1 MMSKRQL
8 SMKTVLSIQSN
19 VVYGY
24 AGNKVATLAMQLQ
37 GVEVMPIHTVQLS
50 SNTVYPDYDGIVL
63 GAQQITRIVNSL
75 EKIGVLNSIDAIIS
89 GYIGIAEQG
98 EEILEAVKKIKYY
111 NPNAIYVCDPVMGGD
126 INKGSSLPQNIID
139 FFTKQA
145 IKHADYI
152 TPNLLELQLLSNIE
166 IKTFDDVQMAIKK
179 LQNKPIQAVL
189 VKNLVHAGKTTELFE
204 MILATPSQSY
214 HLARPLYDFPYRPLG
229 VGDLICSLFTAHL
242 VNGKS
247 QLNAFELAANAAN
260 HVLAVTKQKDAR
272 ELAIIDAQEWIK
284 QPDLQ
289 YRAIML

>member
-1 MMSKRQL
+1 
-8 SMKTVLSIQSN
+8 MKTVLSIQSN

-50 SNTVYPDYDGIVL
+50 SNTVYPHYDGIVL

-75 EKIGVLNSIDAIIS
+75 EKIGVLSSIDAIIS
-89 GYIGIAEQG
+89 GYIGLAEQG
-98 EEILEAVKKIKYY
+98 EEILEAVKKIKFY

-145 IKHADYI
+145 IKYADYI
-152 TPNLLELQLLSNIE
+152 TPNLLELQILSNLE
-166 IKTFDDVQMAIKK
+166 IKTFNDVLNAIKT
-179 LQNKPIQAVL
+179 LQNKMIQAIL
-189 VKNLVHAGKTTELFE
+189 VKNLLHAGKTTELFE

-214 HLARPLYDFPYRPLG
+214 HLARPLYDFPHRPLG

-242 VNGKS
+242 VNGQS
-247 QLNAFELAANAAN
+247 QLTAFELAANAAN
-260 HVLAVTKQKDAR
+260 HVLDITKQQNAR
-272 ELAIIDAQEWIK
+272 ELAIIDAQQWIK
-284 QPDLQ
+284 QPDLK
-289 YRAIML
+289 YRGTPLAL

>member
-1 MMSKRQL
+1 
-8 SMKTVLSIQSN
+8 MKTVLSIQSN

-50 SNTVYPDYDGIVL
+50 SNTVYPHYDGIVL

-75 EKIGVLNSIDAIIS
+75 EKIGVLSSIDAIIS
-89 GYIGIAEQG
+89 GYIGLAEQG
-98 EEILEAVKKIKYY
+98 EEILEAVKKIKFY

-145 IKHADYI
+145 IKYADYI
-152 TPNLLELQLLSNIE
+152 TPNLLELQILSNLE
-166 IKTFDDVQMAIKK
+166 IKTFNDVLNAIKT
-179 LQNKPIQAVL
+179 LQNKPIQAIL
-189 VKNLVHAGKTTELFE
+189 VKNLLHAGKTTELFE

-214 HLARPLYDFPYRPLG
+214 HLARPLYDFPHRPLG

-242 VNGKS
+242 VNGQS
-247 QLNAFELAANAAN
+247 QLTAFELAANAAN
-260 HVLAVTKQKDAR
+260 HVLDITKQQDAR
-272 ELAIIDAQEWIK
+272 ELAIIDAQQWIK
-284 QPDLQ
+284 QPDLK
-289 YRAIML
+289 YRGTPLAL

>member
-1 MMSKRQL
+1 
-8 SMKTVLSIQSN
+8 MKTVLSIQSN

-24 AGNKVATLAMQLQ
+24 AGNKVSTLAMQLQ

-63 GAQQITRIVNSL
+63 GAKQITRIVNSL
-75 EKIGVLNSIDAIIS
+75 EKIGVLASIDAIIS
-89 GYIGIAEQG
+89 GYIGLAEQG
-98 EEILEAVKKIKYY
+98 EEILEAVKKIKFY

-152 TPNLLELQLLSNIE
+152 TPNLLELQILSNLE
-166 IKTFDDVQMAIKK
+166 IKTFNDVLKAIKI
-179 LQNKPIQAVL
+179 LQNQPIQAIL
-189 VKNLVHAGKTTELFE
+189 VKNLLHAGKTTELFE

-214 HLARPLYDFPYRPLG
+214 HLARPLYDFPHRPLG

-242 VNGKS
+242 VNGQS
-247 QLNAFELAANAAN
+247 QLTAFELAANAAN
-260 HVLAVTKQKDAR
+260 HVLDITKQQNAR
-272 ELAIIDAQEWIK
+272 ELAIIDAQQWIK

-289 YRAIML
+289 YRGTELVL

>member
-1 MMSKRQL
+1 
-8 SMKTVLSIQSN
+8 MKTVLSIQSN

-50 SNTVYPDYDGIVL
+50 SNTVYPHYDGIVL

-75 EKIGVLNSIDAIIS
+75 EKIGVLSSIDAIIS
-89 GYIGIAEQG
+89 GYIGLAEQG
-98 EEILEAVKKIKYY
+98 EEILEAVKKIKFY

-145 IKHADYI
+145 IKYADYI
-152 TPNLLELQLLSNIE
+152 TPNLLELQILSNLE
-166 IKTFDDVQMAIKK
+166 IKTFNDVLNAIKT
-179 LQNKPIQAVL
+179 LQNKPIQAIL
-189 VKNLVHAGKTTELFE
+189 VKNLLHAGKTTELFE

-214 HLARPLYDFPYRPLG
+214 HLARPLYDFPHRPLG

-247 QLNAFELAANAAN
+247 QLTAFELAANAAN
-260 HVLAVTKQKDAR
+260 HVLDITKQKNVQ
-272 ELAIIDAQEWIK
+272 ELAIIDAQHWIK
-284 QPDLQ
+284 QPDLK
-289 YRAIML
+289 YRGTPLAL

>member
-1 MMSKRQL
+1 
-8 SMKTVLSIQSN
+8 MKTVLSIQSN

-50 SNTVYPDYDGIVL
+50 SNTVYPHYDGIVL

-75 EKIGVLNSIDAIIS
+75 EKIGVLSSIDAIIS
-89 GYIGIAEQG
+89 GYIGLAEQG
-98 EEILEAVKKIKYY
+98 EEILEAVKKIKFY

-145 IKHADYI
+145 IKYADYI
-152 TPNLLELQLLSNIE
+152 TPNLLELQILSNME
-166 IKTFDDVQMAIKK
+166 IKTFNDVLNAIKT
-179 LQNKPIQAVL
+179 LQNKPIQAIL
-189 VKNLVHAGKTTELFE
+189 VKNLLHAGKTTELFE

-214 HLARPLYDFPYRPLG
+214 HLARPLYDFPHRPLG

-242 VNGKS
+242 VNGQS
-247 QLNAFELAANAAN
+247 QLTAFELAANAAN
-260 HVLAVTKQKDAR
+260 HVLDITKQQNAR
-272 ELAIIDAQEWIK
+272 ELAIIDAQQWIK
-284 QPDLQ
+284 QPDLK
-289 YRAIML
+289 YRGTQLAL

>member
-1 MMSKRQL
+1 
-8 SMKTVLSIQSN
+8 MKTVLSIQSN

-50 SNTVYPDYDGIVL
+50 SNTVYPHYDGIVL

-75 EKIGVLNSIDAIIS
+75 EKIGVLSSIDAIIS
-89 GYIGIAEQG
+89 GYIGLAEQG
-98 EEILEAVKKIKYY
+98 EEILEAVKKIKFY
-111 NPNAIYVCDPVMGGD
+111 NPDAIYVCDPVMGGD

-145 IKHADYI
+145 IKYADYI
-152 TPNLLELQLLSNIE
+152 TPNLLELQILSNLE
-166 IKTFDDVQMAIKK
+166 IKTFNDVLNAIKT
-179 LQNKPIQAVL
+179 LQNKPIQAIL
-189 VKNLVHAGKTTELFE
+189 VKNLLHAGKTTELFE

-214 HLARPLYDFPYRPLG
+214 HLARPLYDFPHRPLG

-242 VNGKS
+242 VNGQS
-247 QLNAFELAANAAN
+247 QLTAFELAANAAN
-260 HVLAVTKQKDAR
+260 HVLDITKQQNAR
-272 ELAIIDAQEWIK
+272 ELAIIDAQKWIK

-289 YRAIML
+289 YRGTELVL

>member
-1 MMSKRQL
+1 
-8 SMKTVLSIQSN
+8 MKTVLSIQSN

-24 AGNKVATLAMQLQ
+24 AGNKVSTLTMQLQ

-75 EKIGVLNSIDAIIS
+75 EKIGVLASIDAIIS
-89 GYIGIAEQG
+89 GYIGLAEQG
-98 EEILEAVKKIKYY
+98 EEILEAVKKIKFY

-145 IKHADYI
+145 IKQADYI
-152 TPNLLELQLLSNIE
+152 TPNLLELQILSNLE
-166 IKTFDDVQMAIKK
+166 IKSFNDVLKAIKI
-179 LQNKPIQAVL
+179 LQNQPIQAIL
-189 VKNLVHAGKTTELFE
+189 VKNLLHAGKTTELFE

-214 HLARPLYDFPYRPLG
+214 HLARPLYDFPHRPLG

-242 VNGKS
+242 VNGQS
-247 QLNAFELAANAAN
+247 QLTAFELAANAAN
-260 HVLAVTKQKDAR
+260 HVLDITKQQNAR
-272 ELAIIDAQEWIK
+272 ELAIIDAQQWINN
-284 QPDLQ
+284 PDLQ
-289 YRAIML
+289 YRGTELVL

>member
-1 MMSKRQL
+1 
-8 SMKTVLSIQSN
+8 MKTVLSIQSN

-50 SNTVYPDYDGIVL
+50 SNTVYPHYDGIVL

-75 EKIGVLNSIDAIIS
+75 EKIGVLSSIDAIIS
-89 GYIGIAEQG
+89 GYIGLAEQG
-98 EEILEAVKKIKYY
+98 EEILEAVKKIKFY

-145 IKHADYI
+145 IKQADFI
-152 TPNLLELQLLSNIE
+152 TPNLLELQILSNIE
-166 IKTFDDVQMAIKK
+166 IKTFNDVLNAIKI
-179 LQNKPIQAVL
+179 LQSEPIQAIL
-189 VKNLVHAGKTTELFE
+189 VKNLLHAGKTTELFE

-214 HLARPLYDFPYRPLG
+214 HLARPLYDFPHRPLG

-242 VNGKS
+242 VNGQS
-247 QLNAFELAANAAN
+247 QLTAFELAANAAN
-260 HVLAVTKQKDAR
+260 HVLDITKQQNAR
-272 ELAIIDAQEWIK
+272 ELAIIDAQQWIK

-289 YRAIML
+289 YRGTPLAL

>member
-1 MMSKRQL
+1 
-8 SMKTVLSIQSN
+8 MKTVLSIQSN

-50 SNTVYPDYDGIVL
+50 SNTVYPHYDGIVL

-75 EKIGVLNSIDAIIS
+75 EKIGVLSSIDAIIS
-89 GYIGIAEQG
+89 GYIGLAEQG
-98 EEILEAVKKIKYY
+98 EEILEAVKKIKFY

-145 IKHADYI
+145 IKYADFI
-152 TPNLLELQLLSNIE
+152 TPNLLELQILSNLE
-166 IKTFDDVQMAIKK
+166 IKTFNDVLNAIKT
-179 LQNKPIQAVL
+179 LQNKPIQAIL
-189 VKNLVHAGKTTELFE
+189 VKNLLHAGKTTELFE

-214 HLARPLYDFPYRPLG
+214 HLARPLYDFPHRPLG

-242 VNGKS
+242 VNGQS
-247 QLNAFELAANAAN
+247 QLTAFELAANAAN
-260 HVLAVTKQKDAR
+260 HVLDITKQQNAR
-272 ELAIIDAQEWIK
+272 ELAIIDAQQWIK
-284 QPDLQ
+284 QPDLK
-289 YRAIML
+289 YRGTPLAL

>member
-1 MMSKRQL
+1 
-8 SMKTVLSIQSN
+8 MKTVLSIQSN

-50 SNTVYPDYDGIVL
+50 SNTVYPHYDGIVL

-75 EKIGVLNSIDAIIS
+75 EKIGVLSSIDAIIS
-89 GYIGIAEQG
+89 GYIGLAEQG
-98 EEILEAVKKIKYY
+98 EEILEAVKKIKFY

-145 IKHADYI
+145 IKYADFI
-152 TPNLLELQLLSNIE
+152 TPNLLELQILSNLE
-166 IKTFDDVQMAIKK
+166 IKTFNDVLNAIKT
-179 LQNKPIQAVL
+179 LQNKPIKAIL
-189 VKNLVHAGKTTELFE
+189 VKNLLHAGKTTELFE

-214 HLARPLYDFPYRPLG
+214 HLARPLYDFPHRPLG

-242 VNGKS
+242 VNGQS
-247 QLNAFELAANAAN
+247 QLTAFELAANAAN
-260 HVLAVTKQKDAR
+260 HVLDITKQKNVQ
-272 ELAIIDAQEWIK
+272 ELAIIDAQQWIK
-284 QPDLQ
+284 QPDLK
-289 YRAIML
+289 YRATSLAL

>member
-1 MMSKRQL
+1 
-8 SMKTVLSIQSN
+8 MKTVLSIQSN

-50 SNTVYPDYDGIVL
+50 SNTVYPHYDGIVL

-75 EKIGVLNSIDAIIS
+75 EKIGVLSSIDAIIS
-89 GYIGIAEQG
+89 GYIGLAEQG
-98 EEILEAVKKIKYY
+98 EEILEAVKKIKFY

-145 IKHADYI
+145 IKYADYI
-152 TPNLLELQLLSNIE
+152 TPNLLELQILSNLE
-166 IKTFDDVQMAIKK
+166 IKTFNDVLNAIKT
-179 LQNKPIQAVL
+179 LQNKPIQAIL
-189 VKNLVHAGKTTELFE
+189 VKNLLHAGKTTELFE

-214 HLARPLYDFPYRPLG
+214 HLARPLYDFPHRPLG

-242 VNGKS
+242 VNGQS
-247 QLNAFELAANAAN
+247 QLTAFELAANAAN
-260 HVLAVTKQKDAR
+260 HVLDITKQQNAR
-272 ELAIIDAQEWIK
+272 ELAIIDAQQWIK

-289 YRAIML
+289 YRGKELVL

>member
-1 MMSKRQL
+1 
-8 SMKTVLSIQSN
+8 MKTVLSIQSN

-50 SNTVYPDYDGIVL
+50 SNTVYPHYDGIVL

-75 EKIGVLNSIDAIIS
+75 EKIGVLSSIDAIIS
-89 GYIGIAEQG
+89 GYIGLAEQG
-98 EEILEAVKKIKYY
+98 EEILEAVKKIKFY

-145 IKHADYI
+145 IKYADYI
-152 TPNLLELQLLSNIE
+152 TPNLLELQILSNLE
-166 IKTFDDVQMAIKK
+166 IKTFNDVLNAIKT
-179 LQNKPIQAVL
+179 LQNKRIQAIL
-189 VKNLVHAGKTTELFE
+189 VKNLLHAGKTTELFE

-214 HLARPLYDFPYRPLG
+214 HLARPLYDFPHRPLG

-242 VNGKS
+242 VNGQS
-247 QLNAFELAANAAN
+247 QLTAFELAANAAN
-260 HVLAVTKQKDAR
+260 HVLDITKQQNAR
-272 ELAIIDAQEWIK
+272 ELAIIDAQQWIK
-284 QPDLQ
+284 QPDLK
-289 YRAIML
+289 YRGTQLAL

>member
-1 MMSKRQL
+1 
-8 SMKTVLSIQSN
+8 MKTVLSIQSN

-50 SNTVYPDYDGIVL
+50 SNTVYPHYDGIVL

-75 EKIGVLNSIDAIIS
+75 EKIGVLSSIDAIIS
-89 GYIGIAEQG
+89 GYIGLAEQG
-98 EEILEAVKKIKYY
+98 EEILEAVKKIKFY

-145 IKHADYI
+145 IKYADFI
-152 TPNLLELQLLSNIE
+152 TPNLLELKILSNLE
-166 IKTFDDVQMAIKK
+166 IKTFNDVLKAIKT
-179 LQNKPIQAVL
+179 LQNKPIQAIL
-189 VKNLVHAGKTTELFE
+189 VKNLLHAGKTTELFE

-214 HLARPLYDFPYRPLG
+214 HLARPLYDFPHRPLG

-242 VNGKS
+242 VNGQS
-247 QLNAFELAANAAN
+247 QLTAFELAANAAN
-260 HVLAVTKQKDAR
+260 HVLDITKQQNAR
-272 ELAIIDAQEWIK
+272 ELAIIDAQQWIK
-284 QPDLQ
+284 QPDLK
-289 YRAIML
+289 YRGTPLAL

>member
-1 MMSKRQL
+1 
-8 SMKTVLSIQSN
+8 MKTVLSIQSN

-24 AGNKVATLAMQLQ
+24 AGNKVSTLAMQLQ

-63 GAQQITRIVNSL
+63 GAKQITRIVNSL
-75 EKIGVLNSIDAIIS
+75 EKIGVLSSIDAIIS
-89 GYIGIAEQG
+89 GYIGLAEQG
-98 EEILEAVKKIKYY
+98 EEILEAVKKIKFY

-152 TPNLLELQLLSNIE
+152 TPNLLELQILSNLE
-166 IKTFDDVQMAIKK
+166 IKTFNDVLKAIKI
-179 LQNKPIQAVL
+179 LQNPSIQAIL
-189 VKNLVHAGKTTELFE
+189 VKNLLHAGKTTELFE

-214 HLARPLYDFPYRPLG
+214 HLARPLYDFPHRPLG

-242 VNGKS
+242 VNGQS
-247 QLNAFELAANAAN
+247 QLTAFELAANAAN
-260 HVLAVTKQKDAR
+260 HVLDITKQQNAR
-272 ELAIIDAQEWIK
+272 ELAIIDAQKWIK

-289 YRAIML
+289 YRGTELVL

>member
-1 MMSKRQL
+1 
-8 SMKTVLSIQSN
+8 MKTVLSIQSN

-50 SNTVYPDYDGIVL
+50 SNTVYPHYDGIVL

-75 EKIGVLNSIDAIIS
+75 EKIGVLSSIDAIIS
-89 GYIGIAEQG
+89 GYIGLAEQG
-98 EEILEAVKKIKYY
+98 EEILEAVKKIKFY

-145 IKHADYI
+145 IKYADFI
-152 TPNLLELQLLSNIE
+152 TPNLLELQILSNLE
-166 IKTFDDVQMAIKK
+166 IKTFNDVLNAIKT
-179 LQNKPIQAVL
+179 LQNKPIRAIL
-189 VKNLVHAGKTTELFE
+189 VKNLLHAGKTTELFE

-214 HLARPLYDFPYRPLG
+214 HLARPLYDFPHRPLG

-242 VNGKS
+242 VNGQS
-247 QLNAFELAANAAN
+247 QLTAFELAANAAN
-260 HVLAVTKQKDAR
+260 HVLDITKQQNAR
-272 ELAIIDAQEWIK
+272 ELAIIDAQQWIK
-284 QPDLQ
+284 QPDLK
-289 YRAIML
+289 YRGTPLAL

>member
-1 MMSKRQL
+1 
-8 SMKTVLSIQSN
+8 MKTVLSIQSN

-50 SNTVYPDYDGIVL
+50 SNTVYPHYDGIVL

-75 EKIGVLNSIDAIIS
+75 EKIGVLSSIDAIIS
-89 GYIGIAEQG
+89 GYIGLAEQG
-98 EEILEAVKKIKYY
+98 EEILEAVKKIKFY

-145 IKHADYI
+145 IKYADYI
-152 TPNLLELQLLSNIE
+152 TPNLLELQILSNLE
-166 IKTFDDVQMAIKK
+166 IKTFNDVLNAIKT
-179 LQNKPIQAVL
+179 LQNKPIQAIL
-189 VKNLVHAGKTTELFE
+189 VKNLLHAGKTTELFE

-214 HLARPLYDFPYRPLG
+214 HLARPLYDFPHRPLG

-242 VNGKS
+242 VNGQS
-247 QLNAFELAANAAN
+247 QLTAFELAANAAN
-260 HVLAVTKQKDAR
+260 HVLDITKQKNVQ
-272 ELAIIDAQEWIK
+272 ELAIIDAQHWIK
-284 QPDLQ
+284 QPDLK
-289 YRAIML
+289 YRATSLAL

>member
-1 MMSKRQL
+1 
-8 SMKTVLSIQSN
+8 MKTVLSIQSN

-50 SNTVYPDYDGIVL
+50 SNTVYPHYDGIVL

-75 EKIGVLNSIDAIIS
+75 EKIGVLSSIDAIIS
-89 GYIGIAEQG
+89 GYIGLAEQG
-98 EEILEAVKKIKYY
+98 EEILEAVKKIKFY

-145 IKHADYI
+145 IKYADYI
-152 TPNLLELQLLSNIE
+152 TPNLLELQILSNLE
-166 IKTFDDVQMAIKK
+166 IKTFNDVLNAIKT
-179 LQNKPIQAVL
+179 LQNKRIQAIL
-189 VKNLVHAGKTTELFE
+189 VKNLLHAGKTTELFE

-214 HLARPLYDFPYRPLG
+214 HLARPLYDFPHRPLG

-242 VNGKS
+242 VNGQS
-247 QLNAFELAANAAN
+247 QLTAFELAANAAN
-260 HVLAVTKQKDAR
+260 HVLDITKQQNAR
-272 ELAIIDAQEWIK
+272 ELAIIDAQQWIK
-284 QPDLQ
+284 QPDLK
-289 YRAIML
+289 YRGTPLAL

>member
-1 MMSKRQL
+1 
-8 SMKTVLSIQSN
+8 MKTVLSIQSN

-50 SNTVYPDYDGIVL
+50 SNTVYPHYDGIVL

-75 EKIGVLNSIDAIIS
+75 EKIGVLSSIDAIIS
-89 GYIGIAEQG
+89 GYIGLTEQG
-98 EEILEAVKKIKYY
+98 KEILEAVKKIKFY

-145 IKHADYI
+145 IKQSDFI
-152 TPNLLELQLLSNIE
+152 TPNLLELQILSNIE
-166 IKTFDDVQMAIKK
+166 IKTFSDVLNAIKT
-179 LQNKPIQAVL
+179 LQNKPIQAIL
-189 VKNLVHAGKTTELFE
+189 VKNLLHAGKTTELFE

-214 HLARPLYDFPYRPLG
+214 HLARPLYDFPHRPLG

-242 VNGKS
+242 VNGQS
-247 QLNAFELAANAAN
+247 QLTAFELAANAAN
-260 HVLAVTKQKDAR
+260 HVLDITKQQNAR
-272 ELAIIDAQEWIK
+272 ELAIIDAQQWIK
-284 QPDLQ
+284 QPDLK
-289 YRAIML
+289 YRATSLAL

>member
-1 MMSKRQL
+1 
-8 SMKTVLSIQSN
+8 MKTVLSIQSN

-50 SNTVYPDYDGIVL
+50 SNTVYPHYDGIVL

-75 EKIGVLNSIDAIIS
+75 EKIGVLSSIDAIIS
-89 GYIGIAEQG
+89 GYIGLAEQG
-98 EEILEAVKKIKYY
+98 EEILEAVKKIKFY

-145 IKHADYI
+145 IKYADYI
-152 TPNLLELQLLSNIE
+152 TPNLLELQILSNLE
-166 IKTFDDVQMAIKK
+166 IKTFNDVLNAIKT
-179 LQNKPIQAVL
+179 LQNKPIQAIL
-189 VKNLVHAGKTTELFE
+189 VKNLLHAGKTTELFE

-214 HLARPLYDFPYRPLG
+214 HLARPLYDFPHRPLG

-242 VNGKS
+242 VNGQS
-247 QLNAFELAANAAN
+247 QLTAFELAANAAN
-260 HVLAVTKQKDAR
+260 HVLDITKQQNAR
-272 ELAIIDAQEWIK
+272 ELAIIDAQQWIK
-284 QPDLQ
+284 QPDLK
-289 YRAIML
+289 YRGTPLAL

>member
-1 MMSKRQL
+1 
-8 SMKTVLSIQSN
+8 MKTVLSIQSN

-50 SNTVYPDYDGIVL
+50 SNTVYPHYDGIVL

-75 EKIGVLNSIDAIIS
+75 EKIGVLSSIDAIIS
-89 GYIGIAEQG
+89 GYIGLAEQG
-98 EEILEAVKKIKYY
+98 EEILEAVKKIKFY

-145 IKHADYI
+145 IKYADFI
-152 TPNLLELQLLSNIE
+152 TPNLLELQILSNLE
-166 IKTFDDVQMAIKK
+166 IKTFNDVLNAIKT
-179 LQNKPIQAVL
+179 LQNKPIQAIL
-189 VKNLVHAGKTTELFE
+189 VKNLLHAGKTTELFE

-214 HLARPLYDFPYRPLG
+214 HLARPLYDFPHRPLG

-242 VNGKS
+242 VNGQS
-247 QLNAFELAANAAN
+247 QLTAFELAANAAN
-260 HVLAVTKQKDAR
+260 HVLDITKQKNVQ
-272 ELAIIDAQEWIK
+272 ELAIIDAQQWIK
-284 QPDLQ
+284 QPDLK
-289 YRAIML
+289 YRGTPLAL

>member
-1 MMSKRQL
+1 
-8 SMKTVLSIQSN
+8 MKTVLSIQSN

-24 AGNKVATLAMQLQ
+24 AGNKVSTLAMQLQ

-63 GAQQITRIVNSL
+63 GAKQITRIVNSL
-75 EKIGVLNSIDAIIS
+75 EKIGVLSSIDAIIS
-89 GYIGIAEQG
+89 GYIGLAEQG

-145 IKHADYI
+145 IKQADYI
-152 TPNLLELQLLSNIE
+152 TPNLLELQILSNLE
-166 IKTFDDVQMAIKK
+166 IKTFSDVLKAIKI
-179 LQNKPIQAVL
+179 LQNQPIQAIL
-189 VKNLVHAGKTTELFE
+189 VKNLLHAGKTTELFE

-214 HLARPLYDFPYRPLG
+214 HLARPLYDFPHRPLG

-242 VNGKS
+242 VNGQS
-247 QLNAFELAANAAN
+247 QLTAFELAANAAN
-260 HVLAVTKQKDAR
+260 HVLDITKQQNAR
-272 ELAIIDAQEWIK
+272 ELAIIDAQQWIK

-289 YRAIML
+289 YRGTELVL

>member
-1 MMSKRQL
+1 
-8 SMKTVLSIQSN
+8 MKTVLSIQSN

-50 SNTVYPDYDGIVL
+50 SNTVYPHYDGIVL

-75 EKIGVLNSIDAIIS
+75 EKIGVLSSIDAIIS
-89 GYIGIAEQG
+89 GYIGLAEQG
-98 EEILEAVKKIKYY
+98 EEILEAVKKIKFY

-145 IKHADYI
+145 IKYADYI
-152 TPNLLELQLLSNIE
+152 TPNLLELQILSNLE
-166 IKTFDDVQMAIKK
+166 IKTFNDVLNAIKT
-179 LQNKPIQAVL
+179 LQNKPIQAIL
-189 VKNLVHAGKTTELFE
+189 VKNLLHAGKTTELFE

-214 HLARPLYDFPYRPLG
+214 HLARPLYDFPHRPLG

-242 VNGKS
+242 VNGQS
-247 QLNAFELAANAAN
+247 QLTAFELAANAAN
-260 HVLAVTKQKDAR
+260 HVLDITKQQNAR
-272 ELAIIDAQEWIK
+272 ELAIIDAQKWIK
-284 QPDLQ
+284 QPDLK
-289 YRAIML
+289 YRGTPLAL

>member
-1 MMSKRQL
+1 
-8 SMKTVLSIQSN
+8 MKTVLSIQSN

-50 SNTVYPDYDGIVL
+50 SNTVYPHYDGIVL

-75 EKIGVLNSIDAIIS
+75 EKIGVLSSIDAIIS
-89 GYIGIAEQG
+89 GYIGLAEQG
-98 EEILEAVKKIKYY
+98 EEILEAVKKIKFY

-145 IKHADYI
+145 IKYADYI
-152 TPNLLELQLLSNIE
+152 TPNLLELQILSNME
-166 IKTFDDVQMAIKK
+166 IKTFNDVLNAIKT
-179 LQNKPIQAVL
+179 LQNKPIQAIL
-189 VKNLVHAGKTTELFE
+189 VKNLLHAGKTTELFE

-214 HLARPLYDFPYRPLG
+214 HLARPLYDFPHRPLG

-242 VNGKS
+242 VNGQS
-247 QLNAFELAANAAN
+247 QLTAFELAANAAN
-260 HVLAVTKQKDAR
+260 HVLDITKQQNAR
-272 ELAIIDAQEWIK
+272 ELAIIDAQQWIK
-284 QPDLQ
+284 QPDLK
-289 YRAIML
+289 YRGTPLAL